1 VSGRLYDTG
10 GSLAL
15 SASAGSGKT
24 HALTTR
30 LAALLLEGAAPSEVL
45 AVTFTRAAAGEIR
58 EKLFQRI
65 QMLERGDQDEAALFA
80 EVLGRPAGWVRERAG
95 RVKMDLVRR
104 FSLLHISTIHGF
116 LLRVVRQFPL
126 DTGMVELAVV
136 DEQDREGMIRR
147 AIESFFDLASRD
159 RSLMD
164 AVLAFLSTYREQR
177 VTALGTI
184 QELYGTLDRRRHLVD
199 ALESVTAPE
208 EARRRFR
215 EADGALR
222 STGLRREVE
231 KTVSIIREHQR
242 RRGEHRHLQSLA
254 RALDRFLRYRDV
266 DALTGSGPLSRYA
279 SEGLTSYLGRMRDAL
294 PPAQAEA
301 FESGFHRIWSAL
313 REYLAAQMRW
323 HLAVQVDIYRRI
335 RGALEEHKR
344 SLAVI
349 DYTDIELLARDLL
362 RSKGGETVARAIE
375 SPLRHL
381 LIDEFQDTSELQ
393 WETLRPL
400 VSHLLAEGGTL
411 FYVGDVKQSIYRW
424 RGGQPWLFDQVR
436 GELRLEEGRLP
447 HSYRHNAR
455 VLEFVNR
462 LFGWFAGRLQGGFRY
477 LDQELP
483 PRADRD
489 RGYVC
494 VERPAPGEEVLEAVP
509 GMVRELETA
518 GVGLGDMAVLC
529 RTNQEVGRVEAL
541 FRAHRIPFSSAGRT
555 RLKDDWCV
563 ADLMGIMRF
572 VLEPGER
579 LHPWAVLRTPLFRA
593 GYPLLDGLARRGA
606 LTLEGLRGAAPRLHR
621 ALLDVAGAAR
631 YASPSEF
638 LRRLFTRLPVFE
650 SYPGKEEVL
659 LALYEAAYR
668 FESEREPA
676 TLHGFLRHLQE
687 REDMLKTGAARGVSV
702 QTIHSAKGLEF
713 HTVIVPFLS
722 APFNGR
728 LDGSSPLVGRAEGDG
743 GDALALPARKY
754 RDFAVDSRIPL
765 MVERYREESRVDEV
779 NALYVALTRARE
791 NLVLLP
797 AEQRSRTVG
806 DQVVEA
812 MASCFGADG
821 LPWRAGEPVASAL
834 GAEVRRRSYLR
845 VPRREE
851 PAGGAEGGSDGAALR
866 PGSPRP
872 PLPGERA
879 AGEGP
884 AQAAP
889 GAVEGA
895 GGGESSS
902 RGRLLAGLVVHRA
915 LEMLRPAPAGAVRDP
930 DGGLEALVDR
940 ALAGEGARFTSRE
953 RRGVR
958 ERAVSTLREILADPR
973 LARFLGPESRA
984 ELGVVS
990 EGYPNLLGRIDRV
1003 LFGEVIEVLD
1013 FKTAE
1018 AGEEGGPPRYREQVH
1033 SYCAVLQRIFPS
1045 REVRGYLYFT
1055 EAAYEHRL
1063 VRVR

>member
-1 VSGRLYDTG
+1 MSGRLYDTG

-30 LAALLLEGAAPSEVL
+30 LAALLLEGAAPSEIL
-45 AVTFTRAAAGEIR
+45 SITFTRAAAGEIR

-65 QMLERGDQDEAALFA
+65 LMLEQGEPEEEAAFV
-80 EVLGRPAGWVRERAG
+80 EMLGRPAGRVRERAG
-95 RVKMDLVRR
+95 RVKLELVRR
-104 FSLLHISTIHGF
+104 FSLLHISTIHSF

-126 DTGMVELAVV
+126 DTGVVELAVV
-136 DEQDREGMIRR
+136 DDQDRDGMVRR
-147 AIESFFDLASRD
+147 AIESFFDQASRD
-159 RSLMD
+159 RSLRD
-164 AVLAFLSTYREQR
+164 QVLAFLSTYREQR
-177 VTALGTI
+177 VTVLGTVR
-184 QELYGTLDRRRHLVD
+184 ELFVSLDRRRHLLD
-199 ALESVTAPE
+199 ALGEFPGPE

-215 EADGALR
+215 ETDRALR

-231 KTVSIIREHQR
+231 KTAALIRRHQQ
-242 RRGEHRHLQSLA
+242 RRGEHRNLQSLE
-254 RALDRFLRYRDV
+254 RALERFLRYG
-266 DALTGSGPLSRYA
+266 DAGALAASGPLSRYA
-279 SEGLTSYLGRMRDAL
+279 AEGLISYLRRMRDEM
-294 PPAQAEA
+294 PPGEGEA
-301 FESGFHRIWSAL
+301 FASGFHRIWSVL

-323 HLAVQVDIYRRI
+323 HLAVQLDIYARV
-335 RGALEEHKR
+335 RGELERHKR
-344 SLAVI
+344 SQAVI
-349 DYTDIELLARDLL
+349 DYADIELLARDLL
-362 RSKGGETVARAIE
+362 RSKQGETVIRALE

-400 VSHLLAEGGTL
+400 VRFLLAEGGTL

-436 GELRLEEGRLP
+436 TDLGLEQGRLP
-447 HSYRHNAR
+447 YSYRHNAG
-455 VLEFVNR
+455 VLDFVNR
-462 LFGWFAGRLQGGFRY
+462 LFGWFAGRLEGGFRY

-483 PRADRD
+483 PGAGKD
-489 RGYVC
+489 RGYVH
-494 VERPAPGEEVLEAVP
+494 VGRPVPADQVLGAVLESI
-509 GMVRELETA
+509 RELETA

-541 FRAHRIPFSSAGRT
+541 FRAHRVPFSSAGRT

-563 ADLMGIMRF
+563 GDLMGIMRF

-593 GYPLLDGLARRGA
+593 GYPLLEGLARRKA
-606 LTLEGLRGAAPRLHR
+606 LTLEGLRSEAPRLHR
-621 ALLDVAGAAR
+621 ALLDMTGASR

-638 LRRLFTRLPVFE
+638 LRRLFTGLPVFE
-650 SYPGKEEVL
+650 SYPGKEDVL

-668 FESEREPA
+668 FENEREPA
-676 TLHGFLRHLQE
+676 TLRGFLRHLQE

-728 LDGSSPLVGRAEGDG
+728 LDGSSPLFCRQEGGPREG
-743 GDALALPARKY
+743 GGGVALALPAPRY
-754 RDFAVDSRIPL
+754 RDFAVDPGIPL
-765 MVERYREESRVDEV
+765 MVERFREESRVDEV

-797 AEQRSRTVG
+797 AEMKRSNTVG

-812 MASCFGADG
+812 MASCFGAG
-821 LPWRAGEPVASAL
+821 ELPWTAGEPVASER
-834 GAEVRRRSYLR
+834 GADVRRRAYLR
-845 VPRREE
+845 VARPAAGDAEAGDTEAEPR
-851 PAGGAEGGSDGAALR
+851 AGT
-866 PGSPRP
+866 
-872 PLPGERA
+872 GERA
-879 AGEGP
+879 AGEDM
-884 AQAAP
+884 P
-889 GAVEGA
+889 GA
-895 GGGESSS
+895 GEPRS

-915 LEMLRPAPAGAVRDP
+915 LEMLRVPPQGTPPEEAGLD
-930 DGGLEALVDR
+930 ALAGR
-940 ALAGEGARFTSRE
+940 ALAREGAGFTSRE
-953 RRGVR
+953 RDGVR
-958 ERAVSTLREILADPR
+958 ERAVSTLRSVMADR
-973 LARFLGPESRA
+973 RIARFLGPESRA
-984 ELGVVS
+984 ELGVAS
-990 EGYPNLLGRIDRV
+990 GEYPNLLGRIDRV

-1013 FKTAE
+1013 FKTAA
-1018 AGEEGGPPRYREQVH
+1018 AGGEGGAGGPPGEYREQVH
-1033 SYCAVLQRIFPS
+1033 SYCALLQRIFPS
-1045 REVRGYLYFT
+1045 REVHGYLYFT